1 MIRKLEE
8 NKKNQRVFDKYIDLA
23 VTNPSIFVR
32 RYRGYSLFVSGHK
45 AVEGVAAV
53 RSIGLVETQT
63 DEILAGN
70 QNKRFYEGDFSACV
84 CICSVGAFLSV
95 RIGKEIFHTSVKSS
109 DRTAV
114 MDVARKTHCIY
125 DMRALPIQAIA
136 RHSKNVVH
144 LAF

>member
-23 VTNPSIFVR
+23 VTNENMFAR
-32 RYRGYSLFVSGHK
+32 KYRGYSLFVSGHK
-45 AVEGVAAV
+45 AVEGVAAL

-63 DEILAGN
+63 GEILAGN
-70 QNKRFYEGDFSACV
+70 QNKRFYEGDFGTCV
-84 CICSVGAFLSV
+84 CLCMAGAFLAV
-95 RIGKEIFHTSVKSS
+95 RIGKEIFYTGVKNS

-125 DMRALPIQAIA
+125 DLRALPIQAIA
-136 RHSKNVVH
+136 RQSKNVIH